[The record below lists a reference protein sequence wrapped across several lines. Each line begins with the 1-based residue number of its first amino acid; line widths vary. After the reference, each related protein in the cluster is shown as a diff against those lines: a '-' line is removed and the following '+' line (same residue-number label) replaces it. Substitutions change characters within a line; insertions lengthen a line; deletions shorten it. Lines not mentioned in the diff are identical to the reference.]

1 MISKSK
7 KFTKINPDTGKTWSR
22 NELWTE
28 RVTLQADVRIL
39 KTHANRLADD
49 LDALKRE
56 WKARDFTLAD
66 YKRDLYNK
74 LQTVIHEVKEL
85 FRGPIRFIRRLY
97 KTFIELN

>member
-7 KFTKINPDTGKTWSR
+7 KFTEINPDTGKTWSR
-22 NELWTE
+22 GELWTE

-39 KTHANRLADD
+39 KSQVSRLADD
-49 LDALKRE
+49 LDALSLE
-56 WKARDFTLAD
+56 TRDFTWAD

-74 LQTVIHEVKEL
+74 LQTVIYEVKEL
-85 FRGPIRFIRRLY
+85 LRGPIHLSRRLY